1 MRNAKKETGKISFP
15 ISSMI
20 DCTFLLLIYFMSACS
35 LNKTE
40 GDLGFS
46 LPGEGRETE
55 AVSMPDEQV
64 IEIDP
69 EGAVGINGQ
78 TLVKAG
84 SRELDDLAETLLRFQ
99 AASRGAKIPALVSVS
114 AADEALHERVA
125 LVLDCCHRAGLT
137 NVTFACQEEDED

>member
-1 MRNAKKETGKISFP
+1 MRKEKKETGKISFP

-55 AVSMPDEQV
+55 AVVMPDEQV
-64 IEIDP
+64 LEIDG
-69 EGAVGINGQ
+69 EGAIAINGR
-78 TLVKAG
+78 TFVAAKAG
-84 SRELDDLAETLLRFQ
+84 SLRN
-99 AASRGAKIPALVSVS
+99 SRRL
-114 AADEALHERVA
+114 
-125 LVLDCCHRAGLT
+125 
-137 NVTFACQEEDED
+137 

>member
-1 MRNAKKETGKISFP
+1 MRTEKKETGRISFP

-55 AVSMPDEQV
+55 AVVMPDEQV

-69 EGAVGINGQ
+69 EGAVVLNGQ
-78 TLVKAG
+78 TFVRAK
-84 SRELDDLAETLLRFQ
+84 SRDLAALTETLMRFQ
-99 AASRGAKIPALVSVS
+99 AASRGARIPALVSVS
-114 AADEALHERVA
+114 AADVALHERIA
-125 LVLDCCHRAGLT
+125 LVLDCCHKAGLT
-137 NVTFACQEEDED
+137 NVTFSCEEDED

>member
-1 MRNAKKETGKISFP
+1 MRKEKKETGKISFP

-55 AVSMPDEQV
+55 AVLMPDEQV
-64 IEIDP
+64 IEVDE
-69 EGAVGINGQ
+69 EGAIVLNGQ
-78 TLVKAG
+78 TLVQAK
-84 SRELDDLAETLLRFQ
+84 SRELAELTETLMRFQ

-114 AADEALHERVA
+114 AADEALHERIA
-125 LVLDCCHRAGLT
+125 LVLDCCHKAGLT
-137 NVTFACQEEDED
+137 NVTFSCSDED

>member
-1 MRNAKKETGKISFP
+1 
-15 ISSMI
+15 MI

-55 AVSMPDEQV
+55 AVVLPDEQV

-69 EGAVGINGQ
+69 EGAVVLNGQ
-78 TLVKAG
+78 TLVRAQ
-84 SRELDDLAETLLRFQ
+84 SRDVAELAELLGRFQ
-99 AASRGAKIPALVSVS
+99 AASRGARIPALISVF
-114 AADEALHERVA
+114 AADEARHERIA
-125 LVLDCCHRAGLT
+125 LVLDCCHKAGLT
-137 NVTFACQEEDED
+137 NVTFDCRDED

>member
-1 MRNAKKETGKISFP
+1 MRKEKKETGKISFP

-55 AVSMPDEQV
+55 AVLMPDEQV
-64 IEIDP
+64 IEVDE
-69 EGAVGINGQ
+69 EGAIVLNGQ
-78 TLVKAG
+78 TLVRAK
-84 SRELDDLAETLLRFQ
+84 SRELAELTETLMRFQ
-99 AASRGAKIPALVSVS
+99 AASRGAKIPAMVSIS
-114 AADEALHERVA
+114 AADEALHERIA
-125 LVLDCCHRAGLT
+125 LVLDCCHKAGLT
-137 NVTFACQEEDED
+137 NVTFSCSDED